1 MEIPELISLTTFATV
16 AAFTPG
22 PNNLLLA
29 ASSANF
35 GWRKTLPHMVGVIAG
50 FTLLVTIA
58 ALGLG
63 WLLTALPGLQL
74 TLRILGLAFILF
86 IAYSRAASHSLDRK
100 TLTRPMRFIEAVLF
114 QWINP
119 KGVVVIISAISAYT
133 DTSTVILSEVL
144 ILVALF
150 FWVTLGSVLLWAFS
164 GALIASKLDTERKL
178 MIFNRSAALLL
189 LISVAPVLL
198 DLL

>member
-1 MEIPELISLTTFATV
+1 M
-16 AAFTPG
+16 
-22 PNNLLLA
+22 
-29 ASSANF
+29 ASGVNF
-35 GWRKTLPHMVGVIAG
+35 GLRATIPHLLGVVIGHA
-50 FTLLVTIA
+50 LMTIA
-58 ALGLG
+58 LGMGISSLLNSIPQAHLALKIIGVTYVLF
-63 WLLTALPGLQL
+63 
-74 TLRILGLAFILF
+74 LAWKIFNVNSGEQTENTTKGTPF
-86 IAYSRAASHSLDRK
+86 SFSQAIA
-100 TLTRPMRFIEAVLF
+100 F

-150 FWVTLGSVLLWAFS
+150 FWVTLGSVMLWAFS